1 MDTARIGAS
10 VHLALWQVKGNDWQ
24 IAGMKSSCLFQG
36 DVLCSVIFRSMSL
49 GPICMYTA
57 RWREFKGNKVSC
69 LRKQCNDKAWIHIY
83 LNHYVSW
90 ERSGLG
96 QPKCESCSPKR
107 QAGIQI
113 FFLSPVIAK
122 RQNALCIQVVVQFH
136 SCFKFWF
143 LSVCLTIISIGNSM
157 ICSDIWHK
165 YQEWFSKL
173 SYKKVWVWVWNI
185 MSGIYAKYHV
195 QIMLL
200 FVYTTIRKR
209 FVIFTFRYFKLR
221 WNTTALSQSNGRNF
235 SCSRVIIVCIIWG
248 LKQKKIKF

>member
-24 IAGMKSSCLFQG
+24 IAGMNSSCLFQG
-36 DVLCSVIFRSMSL
+36 DVLCSVIFRSISL

-57 RWREFKGNKVSC
+57 RWREFKGSKVSC

-90 ERSGLG
+90 ERSGPG

-122 RQNALCIQVVVQFH
+122 RQHTLCIQVVVQFH

-143 LSVCLTIISIGNSM
+143 PSVCFTIISIGNSM

-165 YQEWFSKL
+165 YHEWYFEIVIRNFETIL
-173 SYKKVWVWVWNI
+173 
-185 MSGIYAKYHV
+185 KYHKWYLY
-195 QIMLL
+195 QISCTNHAIICLYYYTELHKLPHSLIHLL
-200 FVYTTIRKR
+200 IPE
-209 FVIFTFRYFKLR
+209 
-221 WNTTALSQSNGRNF
+221 S
-235 SCSRVIIVCIIWG
+235 
-248 LKQKKIKF
+248 